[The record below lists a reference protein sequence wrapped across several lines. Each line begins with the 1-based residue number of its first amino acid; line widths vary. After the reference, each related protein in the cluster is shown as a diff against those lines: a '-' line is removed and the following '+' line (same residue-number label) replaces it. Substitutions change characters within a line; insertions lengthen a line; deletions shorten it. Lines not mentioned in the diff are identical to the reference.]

1 MDVAGKTAV
10 ITGGASGIGLA
21 TATRLATSG
30 AKLVLGDIEDG
41 PLDAAVTS
49 ARGDGA
55 TVLGVRC
62 DVADLDD
69 VEALR
74 DAALAEFGS
83 VHVVFNNAGV
93 GGGPTIGSPIELWR
107 WVSSVNLDGVVHGVH
122 AFLPLLLDQDEGHVV
137 NTASLAGLGGV
148 PGMGPYCATK
158 FAVVGLSESLF
169 YDLALRR
176 SARGGLGALPGV
188 RAHADRRVG
197 PQHARGRCG
206 RCDQQRRP
214 RRGRGSAAAAVVA
227 AGIDPAVVAEHVAGA
242 IERNEFWV
250 LPHRHVAIRTTE
262 QRLAWMQGGH
272 ARGHRPRQGDAGR
285 LSLAVDAPGQPVRR
299 ASRGRAHGGAEREA
313 VRHARDVADRGE
325 DRVGV
330 ASTRRPGSRRGPRR
344 DARRSARRAR
354 GGPRRRPRPGRPTRR
369 AGRCA
374 RS

>member
-21 TATRLATSG
+21 TATRLAASG
-30 AKLVLGDIEDG
+30 ARLVLGDIEEA
-41 PLDAAVTS
+41 PLHDAVEGLRA
-49 ARGDGA
+49 DGA
-55 TVLGVRC
+55 SVIGVRC
-62 DVADLDD
+62 DVADLGD

-74 DAALAEFGS
+74 DAALGEFGA

-107 WVSSVNLDGVVHGVH
+107 WVSSVNLDGVVHGIH

-158 FAVVGLSESLF
+158 FAVLGLSESLF

-176 SARGGLGALPGV
+176 S
-188 RAHADRRVG
+188 RVG
-197 PQHARGRCG
+197 VSVLCPGFVRTRIAESARNMPAELKAL
-206 RCDQQRRP
+206 RRSDEHGP
-214 RRGRGSAAAAVVA
+214 LEAAAAAVVA

-262 QRLAWMQGGH
+262 QRLGWMQGGQ
-272 ARGHRPRQGDAGR
+272 PAGID
-285 LSLAVDAPGQPVRR
+285 LEKA
-299 ASRGRAHGGAEREA
+299 
-313 VRHARDVADRGE
+313 
-325 DRVGV
+325 
-330 ASTRRPGSRRGPRR
+330 
-344 DARRSARRAR
+344 AR
-354 GGPRRRPRPGRPTRR
+354 GG
-369 AGRCA
+369 
-374 RS
+374 